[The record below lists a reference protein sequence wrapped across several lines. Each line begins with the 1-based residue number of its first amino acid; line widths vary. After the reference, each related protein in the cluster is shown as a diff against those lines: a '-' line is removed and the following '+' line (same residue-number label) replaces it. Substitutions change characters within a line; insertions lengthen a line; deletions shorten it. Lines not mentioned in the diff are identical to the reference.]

1 MHSTRFQRLHQR
13 FGAALTPSRIAFL
26 AVLLYLI
33 SLIPIFLFSSY
44 CHPLA
49 DDFTYGLL
57 CIELLFPAAGSRRF
71 CPLQRK
77 RCATTISL
85 GRGRFQQFFCLH
97 YSRGLFQSLPIFSPH
112 SS

>member
-1 MHSTRFQRLHQR
+1 MHSTRFQRLHRR
-13 FGAALTPSRIAFL
+13 FGAALMPSRIAFL

-57 CIELLFPAAGSRRF
+57 VHRAVVSGG
-71 CPLQRK
+71 
-77 RCATTISL
+77 ATTISL
-85 GRGRFQQFFCLH
+85 GRGRFQQFFYLH

-112 SS
+112 SSLSAA

>member
-1 MHSTRFQRLHQR
+1 MHSTRFQRLHRR
-13 FGAALTPSRIAFL
+13 FGAALMPSRIAFL

-57 CIELLFPAAGSRRF
+57 CLLY
-71 CPLQRK
+71 
-77 RCATTISL
+77 T
-85 GRGRFQQFFCLH
+85 
-97 YSRGLFQSLPIFSPH
+97 SP
-112 SS
+112 SPRD

>member
-1 MHSTRFQRLHQR
+1 MHSTRFQRLHRR

-57 CIELLFPAAGSRRF
+57 FPAAGSRRF

-85 GRGRFQQFFCLH
+85 GRGRFQQFFYLH
-97 YSRGLFQSLPIFSPH
+97 YSRGLFQSLPIFLPH
-112 SS
+112 SSLSAA